1 MGKQLVNGSF
11 SWKTTCKWR
20 SWWEIHPTKWRFF
33 VGKTEK
39 TSNRITEWSDFPA
52 GQV

>member
-1 MGKQLVNGSF
+1 MEALVGKQPGNGGLG
-11 SWKTTCKWR
+11 
-20 SWWEIHPTKWRFF
+20 
-33 VGKTEK
+33 GKFIQLNGGFLLGKRK